1 MVAIEKTKLHKYTS
15 EQIQFLKDNAYGKY
29 NDEITELFNKE
40 FGLDLKV
47 SQIKSVKK
55 RHKIDSGIT
64 GRFEKGNKSW
74 NKGKKSPG
82 FRNSGTF
89 ELGHIP
95 SNKRKVGDIR
105 VNIYGYYEI
114 KVKEPSTWKLAHRV
128 VYEKHKGKLKTNEL
142 VIFLDNNKQNLDI
155 NNLMCVT
162 RSIHGIMNNR
172 QWYSDSAEI
181 TMSRIILAKLIHEKN
196 NKKGRRKGIRR

>member
-47 SQIKSVKK
+47 SQIKSAKN

-64 GRFEKGNKSW
+64 GRFEKGNKPW
-74 NKGKKSPG
+74 NKGKKRPG

-105 VNIYGYYEI
+105 VNIDGYYEM
-114 KVKEPSTWKLAHRV
+114 KVKEPNTWKLAHRV
-128 VYEKHKGKLKTNEL
+128 VYEKCYGKIKKGHVIVFLDADKTNL
-142 VIFLDNNKQNLDI
+142 AISNLYSV
-155 NNLMCVT
+155 N

-172 QWYSDSAEI
+172 QWYSDSADI
-181 TMSRIILAKLIHEKN
+181 TMSRIILAKLIYEKN
-196 NKKGRRKGIRR
+196 NKKRQKKGK